1 VDLSVLYLQ
10 VLLGGTQVPSPQGP
24 APPFS
29 WPSVTLRPNKEKDHD
44 LSSLISTYQHF
55 VIIII
60 KIISVFKIHRELL
73 REELVLGS
81 FGNAWPSPRL
91 LGILPPGPV
100 PLSA

>member
-1 VDLSVLYLQ
+1 MALSY
-10 VLLGGTQVPSPQGP
+10 P
-24 APPFS
+24 A
-29 WPSVTLRPNKEKDHD
+29 PNKEKDHD